1 MRETGRRQLS
11 EKNDLVRA
19 TEMLENI
26 PAGSKFH
33 LEAGFPWLKCREGV
47 RMKTQG
53 WGGRDI
59 VPHPF
64 SRTRKPH
71 ARFQSREAIWL
82 IHPSRP
88 CSLKN
93 IMYSGT
99 SGVLAY
105 IVCRILFGL
114 IGLGWVRTT
123 VVERQSV
130 DDFNA
135 AVKKNGW
142 KLNFFCNVID
152 YLISS
157 AGFAMLAGAHAS
169 IHAHIVFIMARR
181 ACRIFQTHQSIRACL
196 PPASLTDKI
205 CLASGVPSRQL
216 ELGLHRSDNFQ
227 TVFKRIC
234 STDLVHDNYFY
245 YGYIAGEYSQ
255 LCCPRYREEPTLFT
269 IPSHSLHICYEFTLS
284 IPDGSHQHFHRLLLK
299 VGFCRS
305 LDAER
310 MDVLC
315 CISAANSLVMTMF
328 VLFAATS
335 QEGELQRPPQ
345 VS

>member
-1 MRETGRRQLS
+1 MPQYPPSEARCSSVPLSNFEDAVLVLGGMPLRRERSNSCERLGGGS
-11 EKNDLVRA
+11 GVKKNDLIRA

-26 PAGSKFH
+26 PAGSKFR
-33 LEAGFPWLKCREGV
+33 LEAGFPCLKCREGV

-53 WGGRDI
+53 RRGRDI
-59 VPHPF
+59 VPHSL

-82 IHPSRP
+82 IHPPRP

-157 AGFAMLAGAHAS
+157 AGFAMLAGAQAYMLKL
-169 IHAHIVFIMARR
+169 FFMARR
-181 ACRIFQTHQSIRACL
+181 TCRICQTHQSICACL

-205 CLASGVPSRQL
+205 CLVSGVPSRQL

-255 LCCPRYREEPTLFT
+255 LCCPRYREEPTFFT
-269 IPSHSLHICYEFTLS
+269 IPSHPLHTCYEFTHS
-284 IPDGSHQHFHRLLLK
+284 VPDVSHPTFP
-299 VGFCRS
+299 
-305 LDAER
+305 
-310 MDVLC
+310 
-315 CISAANSLVMTMF
+315 SAPV
-328 VLFAATS
+328 
-335 QEGELQRPPQ
+335 EGWFLQITRC
-345 VS
+345 

>member
-1 MRETGRRQLS
+1 
-11 EKNDLVRA
+11 
-19 TEMLENI
+19 
-26 PAGSKFH
+26 
-33 LEAGFPWLKCREGV
+33 
-47 RMKTQG
+47 
-53 WGGRDI
+53 
-59 VPHPF
+59 
-64 SRTRKPH
+64 
-71 ARFQSREAIWL
+71 
-82 IHPSRP
+82 
-88 CSLKN
+88 
-93 IMYSGT
+93 MYSGT

-157 AGFAMLAGAHAS
+157 AGFAMLAGAKTCLLETCL
-169 IHAHIVFIMARR
+169 MACGT
-181 ACRIFQTHQSIRACL
+181 CRICTTHQSPRACL
-196 PPASLTDKI
+196 TPSPPADEI
-205 CLASGVPSRQL
+205 CLVPGVPSRQL

-255 LCCPRYREEPTLFT
+255 LCCPRYREDPTYST
-269 IPSHSLHICYEFTLS
+269 ISPTFSSYMPQINTLNPRRVIPKLIHSSGTL
-284 IPDGSHQHFHRLLLK
+284 
-299 VGFCRS
+299 
-305 LDAER
+305 
-310 MDVLC
+310 
-315 CISAANSLVMTMF
+315 
-328 VLFAATS
+328 
-335 QEGELQRPPQ
+335 
-345 VS
+345 